1 MTGMP
6 RAANRRATVD
16 FPEPMFP
23 VNPISLPTSLNA
35 RCHCRDATLG
45 GLDPRRPTSKK
56 PCSSPRRARS
66 ADLPVAGAPEIAIA
80 GRSNVGKST
89 LLNRLAGRKGLART
103 SKTPGRTR
111 GPGDVL
117 APFRAAGRGGR
128 RGGTV
133 DELRLIDLPGYG
145 YAKVSQADR
154 HGWQPLIEGYTRTRR
169 ALALF
174 VILIDARRGIEDEER
189 QLYEWLGTENVP
201 AQIVFT
207 KVDKLSAS
215 ARGLLRER
223 ARASFR
229 GGRRSAGPLMV
240 SGQTGEGVDTLWAA
254 IFDAIRGWQPGAPTE
269 LAEGTP
275 GA

>member
-1 MTGMP
+1 LTRVP
-6 RAANRRATVD
+6 DVEEAEFVAEARA
-16 FPEPMFP
+16 
-23 VNPISLPTSLNA
+23 
-35 RCHCRDATLG
+35 LG
-45 GLDPRRPTSKK
+45 
-56 PCSSPRRARS
+56 
-66 ADLPVAGAPEIAIA
+66 DLPVAAAPEIAIA

-111 GPGDVL
+111 GLVMFSL
-117 APFRAAGRGGR
+117 RFR
-128 RGGTV
+128 RGGQVDAAPPV

-145 YAKVSQADR
+145 YAQVSQTERRA
-154 HGWQPLIEGYTRTRR
+154 WQPLIEGYTRTRR

-174 VILIDARRGIEDEER
+174 VVLIDARRGIEDEER

-215 ARGLLRER
+215 ARGVLRER

-229 GGRRSAGPLMV
+229 GGRRSAGPIMA
-240 SGQTGEGVDTLWAA
+240 SGHTGEGIDTLWTA
-254 IFDAIRGWQPGAPTE
+254 IFDAVRALPQAGPPE
-269 LAEGTP
+269 LAEGTRR
-275 GA
+275 A

>member
-1 MTGMP
+1 M
-6 RAANRRATVD
+6 AA
-16 FPEPMFP
+16 
-23 VNPISLPTSLNA
+23 
-35 RCHCRDATLG
+35 
-45 GLDPRRPTSKK
+45 
-56 PCSSPRRARS
+56 
-66 ADLPVAGAPEIAIA
+66 APEIAIA

-111 GPGDVL
+111 GLVMFSLRFRRNKKAEPDGA
-117 APFRAAGRGGR
+117 APP
-128 RGGTV
+128 V

-145 YAKVSQADR
+145 YAKVSQAER
-154 HGWQPLIEGYTRTRR
+154 RAWQPLIEGYTRTRS

-174 VILIDARRGIEDEER
+174 VVLIDARRGIEDEER

-207 KVDKLSAS
+207 KVDKLNAS

-229 GGRRSAGPLMV
+229 GGRRAGGPIMT
-240 SGQTGEGVDTLWAA
+240 SGETGEGVDALWAA
-254 IFDAIRGWQPGAPTE
+254 IFDAVRALPAGARE
-269 LAEGTP
+269 LAEPTRR
-275 GA
+275 A

>member
-1 MTGMP
+1 LSRVP
-6 RAANRRATVD
+6 DVD
-16 FPEPMFP
+16 
-23 VNPISLPTSLNA
+23 
-35 RCHCRDATLG
+35 DATFVAEARALG
-45 GLDPRRPTSKK
+45 
-56 PCSSPRRARS
+56 
-66 ADLPVAGAPEIAIA
+66 DLPVASAPEIAIA

-111 GPGDVL
+111 GLVMFAL
-117 APFRAAGRGGR
+117 RFR
-128 RGGTV
+128 RGGDAAAAPPV

-145 YAKVSQADR
+145 YAQVSRSERNA
-154 HGWQPLIEGYTRTRR
+154 WQPLIEGYTQTRR

-207 KVDKLSAS
+207 KVDKLTAS
-215 ARGLLRER
+215 ARGVLRER

-229 GGRRSAGPLMV
+229 GGGHSAGPLFV
-240 SGQTGEGVDTLWAA
+240 SGQTGEGVDALWGA
-254 IFDAIRGWQPGAPTE
+254 IFAAVRGAQGAQQAPGE
-269 LAEGTP
+269 LAEGP
-275 GA
+275 RRA